1 MKKQWVIPDI
11 HGCIKTL
18 AALVEGLIRPTRND
32 ELYFLG
38 DYIDRGP
45 GSKEVIDYIRA
56 LQKDEYAVTMLM
68 GNHEEIFLELYEGEM
83 KASNLFLHHLG
94 NRKRMAWFSFGGHA
108 TLNSFGT
115 KNLKE
120 IPIEY
125 IEWLRALKYYVTLD
139 KFILV
144 HAGMNFKIADPF
156 EDKHAMLWVR
166 DYEIKPEMIGNRRV
180 IHGHV
185 PVNLELISLS
195 VKNSFYK
202 FIDLDNGPY
211 MSGKDGFGNLV
222 ALELN
227 SMEMVIQNN
236 VDS

>member
-1 MKKQWVIPDI
+1 MNKQWVIPDI

-18 AALVEGLIRPTRND
+18 TALMEELIKPSKQD

-45 GSKEVIDYIRA
+45 GAKEVIDYIRA
-56 LQKDEYAVTMLM
+56 MQKDEYNITVLK
-68 GNHEEIFLELYEGEM
+68 GNHEEVFLDLHKGEM
-83 KASNLFLHHLG
+83 NAGSLFLHHLF
-94 NRKRMAWFSFGGHA
+94 NKKRMAWFSFGGKA
-108 TLNSFGT
+108 TLKSFGV
-115 KNLKE
+115 KNLKT
-120 IPIEY
+120 IPHEY
-125 IEWLRALKYYVTLD
+125 IEWLQSLKYYVLLE

-144 HAGMNFKIADPF
+144 HAGLNFRIEDPL

-166 DYEIKPEMIGNRRV
+166 DYEIIPAKIGNRRI

-185 PVNLELISLS
+185 PVNLELIDLS
-195 VKNSFYK
+195 VRNSFYK

-211 MSGKDGFGNLV
+211 MEGKEGFGNLV
-222 ALELN
+222 ALEVN

-236 VDS
+236 LDG